1 MSETTPSPSDPPQS
15 APTPPPPS
23 DGAHQPPQP
32 PHTHPR
38 RRGLRIAGL
47 VVGGLALLFI
57 GVGIGNASGGS
68 SIPGY
73 QHQVS
78 RAHASL
84 KTERASLKTEQA
96 SLAAEQGQV
105 QSAQAAAQTATAKA
119 DAKAQAQYAGK
130 VAALKQQQQTVA
142 KEARTLK
149 AEQGQIQANTISAD
163 GVYVVGKD
171 ISPGT
176 WHTSGDGG
184 GGDQCYYAT
193 LNSTNTSDISDNN
206 NFDGPETVNL
216 SGVVAFD
223 ISGPCTWIKSG

>member
-1 MSETTPSPSDPPQS
+1 M
-15 APTPPPPS
+15 
-23 DGAHQPPQP
+23 
-32 PHTHPR
+32 HPR

-47 VVGGLALLFI
+47 VVGGLALLLI
-57 GVGIGNASGGS
+57 GVGIGNASGRS

-73 QHQVS
+73 RHQVS
-78 RAHASL
+78 RAQ
-84 KTERASLKTEQA
+84 ASLKTEQA
-96 SLAAEQGQV
+96 NLAAEQGQV
-105 QSAQAAAQTATAKA
+105 QSAQAAAQTATARA

-130 VAALKQQQQTVA
+130 LAALKQQQQTVA
-142 KEARTLK
+142 SESRTLK

-171 ISPGT
+171 ISPGI

-184 GGDQCYYAT
+184 SGDQCYYAT

-216 SGVVAFD
+216 SGVVAFQ
-223 ISGPCTWIKSG
+223 ISGPCTWVKTG